1 MSSKYFKLYGG
12 IKTAAEA
19 GKKIIEKTLAGR
31 KDQLLESI
39 KKKRKRKWE
48 KTNKNIK
55 KLNVRD
61 IQGKTFK
68 MDDESKIMDVDTYTW
83 VSSSPN
89 KEIKKQLKLRGF
101 KE

>member
-1 MSSKYFKLYGG
+1 MTLLTKGMG
-12 IKTAAEA
+12 AV
-19 GKKIIEKTLAGR
+19 KKIMAKTKAGR

>member
-1 MSSKYFKLYGG
+1 MSKFFNIPIKIMSK
-12 IKTAAEA
+12 TS
-19 GKKIIEKTLAGR
+19 AGR

>member
-1 MSSKYFKLYGG
+1 MSKFFNVSR
-12 IKTAAEA
+12 
-19 GKKIIEKTLAGR
+19 KIMEKTLVGR
-31 KDQLLESI
+31 KDQLSESI
-39 KKKRKRKWE
+39 KKKRKIKWE

-68 MDDESKIMDVDTYTW
+68 MDDESKIMDVDTHTW
-83 VSSSPN
+83 ISSSPN

>member
-1 MSSKYFKLYGG
+1 MSKFFNVSR
-12 IKTAAEA
+12 
-19 GKKIIEKTLAGR
+19 KIMEKTLVGR
-31 KDQLLESI
+31 KDQLSESI